1 MIVYMRPGSIVQ
13 YTWEDVE
20 YLIQYCGADLEELKE
35 KYSDKY
41 DRLFLETETYQIPYD
56 DWSYAKVVLYGERE
70 ETDSEFEK
78 RIEKDKKYKE
88 RQKEADKKEL
98 ARLKK
103 LYEKD
108 NK

>member
-1 MIVYMRPGSIVQ
+1 MKKIIITDTLDDVFIDGSI
-13 YTWEDVE
+13 ESAIAE
-20 YLIQYCGADLEELKE
+20 LEELKE

>member
-1 MIVYMRPGSIVQ
+1 MKKIVITDTLDDVFIDGSI
-13 YTWEDVE
+13 ESAIAE
-20 YLIQYCGADLEELKE
+20 LEELKE
-35 KYSDKY
+35 TYSDKY

-70 ETDSEFEK
+70 ETDSELEK

>member
-1 MIVYMRPGSIVQ
+1 MKKIVITDTLDDVFIDGSI
-13 YTWEDVE
+13 ESAIAE
-20 YLIQYCGADLEELKE
+20 LEELKE
-35 KYSDKY
+35 TYSDKY

>member
-1 MIVYMRPGSIVQ
+1 MKKIVITDTLDDVFIDGSI
-13 YTWEDVE
+13 ESAISE
-20 YLIQYCGADLEELKE
+20 LEELKE

>member
-1 MIVYMRPGSIVQ
+1 MKKIVITDTLDDVFIDGSI
-13 YTWEDVE
+13 ESAIAE
-20 YLIQYCGADLEELKE
+20 LEELKE
-35 KYSDKY
+35 TYSDKY
-41 DRLFLETETYQIPYD
+41 DSLFLEVETYQLPYD
-56 DWSYAKVVLYGERE
+56 DYTYAKVVLYGERE

>member
-1 MIVYMRPGSIVQ
+1 MKKIVITDTLDDVFIDGSIASAIA
-13 YTWEDVE
+13 E
-20 YLIQYCGADLEELKE
+20 LEELKE
-35 KYSDKY
+35 TYSDKY

>member
-1 MIVYMRPGSIVQ
+1 MKKIIITDTLDDVSIDGSI
-13 YTWEDVE
+13 ESAIAE
-20 YLIQYCGADLEELKE
+20 LEELKE
-35 KYSDKY
+35 EYSDKY

-70 ETDSEFEK
+70 ETDSELEK

-103 LYEKD
+103 LYEKE
-108 NK
+108 KK

>member
-1 MIVYMRPGSIVQ
+1 MKKIIITDTLDDVFIDGSI
-13 YTWEDVE
+13 ESAIAE
-20 YLIQYCGADLEELKE
+20 LEELKE
-35 KYSDKY
+35 TYSDKY

-70 ETDSEFEK
+70 ETDSELEK

>member
-1 MIVYMRPGSIVQ
+1 MKKIVTTDTLDDVFIDGSI
-13 YTWEDVE
+13 ESAIAE
-20 YLIQYCGADLEELKE
+20 LEELKE
-35 KYSDKY
+35 TYSDKY

-70 ETDSEFEK
+70 ETDSELEK

>member
-1 MIVYMRPGSIVQ
+1 MKKIVITDTLDDVFIDGSI
-13 YTWEDVE
+13 ESAIAE
-20 YLIQYCGADLEELKE
+20 LEELKE